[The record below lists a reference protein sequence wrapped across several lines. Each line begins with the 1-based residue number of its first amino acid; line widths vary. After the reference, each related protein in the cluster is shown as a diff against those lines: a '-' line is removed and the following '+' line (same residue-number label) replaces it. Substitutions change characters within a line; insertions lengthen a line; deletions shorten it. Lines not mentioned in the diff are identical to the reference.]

1 MQRWGG
7 SERGEEERQQKQPR
21 SAVVTCRNRDH
32 LLPPS
37 STLFPPPSQCVVS
50 RTISIMSSITSHK
63 ATNGKDGQWHQ
74 QRVSYIFNAFDPSGA
89 GDKET
94 KTSNL
99 KMSNVFGD
107 PKLLAQV
114 RAWLI
119 GNQKG
124 EERLLFML
132 EAMKKLRYEA
142 SAGLLEDHGMA
153 ALELYQTYL
162 MNGAEREINLE
173 PALRFDV
180 LDRIDQCLSIDE
192 VSLLSCYTLIT
203 TPSCFI
209 HMLFIL

>member
-1 MQRWGG
+1 M
-7 SERGEEERQQKQPR
+7 
-21 SAVVTCRNRDH
+21 
-32 LLPPS
+32 
-37 STLFPPPSQCVVS
+37 
-50 RTISIMSSITSHK
+50 K

-74 QRVSYIFNAFDPSGA
+74 QRVSYIFNAFDPNA
-89 GDKET
+89 GEKEA

-99 KMSNVFGD
+99 KMANVFGD

-119 GNQKG
+119 ANGKG

-192 VSLLSCYTLIT
+192 VSFVSKYLPLHVSLCW
-203 TPSCFI
+203 
-209 HMLFIL
+209 

>member
-1 MQRWGG
+1 MYYTIIKEKERKEKRKSKKEKKEKGASLIVCAQR
-7 SERGEEERQQKQPR
+7 SCRKRAILYRITKKKKER
-21 SAVVTCRNRDH
+21 H
-32 LLPPS
+32 LLVDAPCTMNGTPKS
-37 STLFPPPSQCVVS
+37 SNGKEN
-50 RTISIMSSITSHK
+50 H
-63 ATNGKDGQWHQ
+63 GKDGQWHQ
-74 QRVSYIFNAFDPSGA
+74 QRVSYIFNAFDPNA
-89 GDKET
+89 DKEN

-119 GNQKG
+119 SNQKG

-132 EAMKKLRYEA
+132 EAMKKLRYQA
-142 SAGLLEDHGMA
+142 SAGILEDHGMA

-162 MNGAEREINLE
+162 MNGAESEINLE

-192 VSLLSCYTLIT
+192 VS
-203 TPSCFI
+203 
-209 HMLFIL
+209 

>member
-1 MQRWGG
+1 
-7 SERGEEERQQKQPR
+7 
-21 SAVVTCRNRDH
+21 
-32 LLPPS
+32 
-37 STLFPPPSQCVVS
+37 
-50 RTISIMSSITSHK
+50 MSSITSHK

-203 TPSCFI
+203 TSSCFI
-209 HMLFIL
+209 ICYSSFNISRVSSHSILSHLILSHLKSSVTQGDILGGGTSH